1 MIALREVES
10 AGDVE
15 IFRELLRIYAAENA
29 GRFSERMTQDLL
41 NLPGRYAPPTG
52 GLWLANHDGAD
63 VATAAWTRVD
73 DEQAELKRVYVLPAA
88 RGRGAARALSL
99 RVIELLRAKGYGRVV
114 LNTWDDN
121 RGAIELY
128 RSIGFVEIAPFKPP
142 TFPNMVFMG
151 FALTHAAA

>member
-1 MIALREVES
+1 MIELREIHD
-10 AGDVE
+10 AADVE
-15 IFRELLRIYAAENA
+15 IFRDMLRVYAAEYA

-52 GLWLANHDGAD
+52 GLLLASVDGAD

-99 RVIELLRAKGYGRVV
+99 HGVELLRE
-114 LNTWDDN
+114 
-121 RGAIELY
+121 RG
-128 RSIGFVEIAPFKPP
+128 
-142 TFPNMVFMG
+142 
-151 FALTHAAA
+151 